1 MKTFLAALMVFAV
14 GCGVSE
20 TEVDLQLDES
30 ESESG
35 ELSSTKDT
43 FILVR
48 HDMRKCIS
56 PLCGGYWVRD
66 LNSTMQDRYV
76 SALDLTGSSVPE
88 EQRDRVTSAPDNEL
102 VVFGRLGPKENKFN
116 TRTLTVLDAY
126 RGLPGVQYAAT
137 DKFYGVFPT
146 KIACITTPCANL
158 QATRLNRTTGHTM
171 ATEVRVDRALKAMVS
186 GDWVMARV
194 RQNRAVL
201 AGTITRSQGNVVVDA
216 AQVFIRVPDRFQS
229 CPKIAPP
236 KCSDGKIGAWT
247 RTDNRCAVPVGCTY
261 PGACAPFEP
270 VCEPGYALT
279 GWQNI
284 CPRFACDPE
293 WAL

>member
-20 TEVDLQLDES
+20 SEIGVQADEGDV
-30 ESESG
+30 ESS
-35 ELSSTKDT
+35 ELSTTKDT

-48 HDMRKCIS
+48 RDYRKCIA

-88 EQRDRVTSAPDNEL
+88 DQRDRVTNAPDNEL
-102 VVFGRLGPKENKFN
+102 VVFGRLGPRENKFN

-126 RGLPGVQYAAT
+126 RGLPGVSFAAT

-158 QATRLNRTTGHTM
+158 QATRLNRTTGHAM
-171 ATEVRVDRALKAMVS
+171 ATEVRVDRALKPLVDGS
-186 GDWVMARV
+186 WVMARV

-216 AQVFIRVPDRFQS
+216 SQVFIRVPDRFQS

-236 KCSDGKIGAWT
+236 KCSNTQISAWE
-247 RTDNRCAVPVGCTY
+247 RTENRCTVPVGCT
-261 PGACAPFEP
+261 PFGVCANFNWQ
-270 VCEPGYALT
+270 CEPGYALI
-279 GWQNI
+279 GWTNF
-284 CPRFACDPE
+284 CPRYACDPE